1 MTRVSVIVEGPTER
15 SFVQQVLAPLL
26 WASEVYLTA
35 TILGAPRQK
44 GGRTNYARLKK
55 DVLRQL
61 KEDRTAYCSTMLDF
75 YGLGKGFPGTPLPP
89 NLKNVGKVVYLE
101 RAIKDDIVAEAP
113 DLRPD
118 VRFLPYLQLHEYEGL
133 LFSDPEA
140 FASAIHQG
148 LPEALA
154 SSISR
159 FDLANEFRSI
169 RQGQGFQTP
178 EDIDDSPDTAPSKR
192 VLSLCPSYN
201 KVLDGT
207 RAASAVGIEAMR
219 HECPHFREWVE
230 SLGQLR
236 AQ

>member
-1 MTRVSVIVEGPTER
+1 MTRFSVIVEGRTEQA
-15 SFVQQVLAPLL
+15 FVRDVLAPFL
-26 WASEVYLTA
+26 WPTKVYLTPI
-35 TILGAPRQK
+35 ILGVPGHK
-44 GGRTNYARLKK
+44 GGRTDYARLKK

-89 NLKNVGKVVYLE
+89 NIPNVDKVVHLE
-101 RAIKDDIVAEAP
+101 RAMKEDIIAEVP

-140 FASAIHQG
+140 FANGIYQSHLTPKFQT
-148 LPEALA
+148 
-154 SSISR
+154 
-159 FDLANEFRSI
+159 I
-169 RQGQGFQTP
+169 RQSFPTP
-178 EDIDDSPDTAPSKR
+178 EDIDDSPDSAPSKR
-192 VLSLCPSYN
+192 VLRLCPSYN
-201 KVLDGT
+201 KDLDGT

-219 HECPHFREWVE
+219 HECPHFRDWVE
-230 SLGQLR
+230 SLVQLG

>member
-1 MTRVSVIVEGPTER
+1 VTRVSVIVEGRTEL
-15 SFVQQVLAPLL
+15 SFVQNVLAPILL
-26 WASEVYLTA
+26 DRGTYLTP
-35 TILGAPRQK
+35 TILGVPGRK
-44 GGRTNYARLKK
+44 GGRTNYARVRK

-61 KEDRTAYCSTMLDF
+61 KEDRNAYCSTMLDF

-89 NLKNVGKVVYLE
+89 SLSNVDKVIHLE
-101 RAIKDDIVAEAP
+101 RAMKEDIVAEVP

-140 FASAIHQG
+140 FAKGIYQSD
-148 LPEALA
+148 LTR
-154 SSISR
+154 R
-159 FDLANEFRSI
+159 FQAI
-169 RQGQGFQTP
+169 RQSFPTP

-192 VLSLCPSYN
+192 VLRLCPSYN
-201 KVLDGT
+201 KVLEGT

-219 HECPHFREWVE
+219 HECPHFRDWVE
-230 SLGQLR
+230 SLVQLG